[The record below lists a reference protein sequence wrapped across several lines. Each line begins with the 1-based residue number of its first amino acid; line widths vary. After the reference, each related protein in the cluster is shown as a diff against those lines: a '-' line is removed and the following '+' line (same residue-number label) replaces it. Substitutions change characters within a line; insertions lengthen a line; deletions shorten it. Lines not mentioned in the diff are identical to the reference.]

1 MYKFVRPYKKPNR
14 PRQTNKQQTT
24 IFESIQNES
33 DTKEKEKEEE
43 ESTKS
48 DRQSRK
54 TRQQEP
60 HSSTENIKQTSHSIE
75 KSNLSERRESFLK
88 IKRNKSL
95 DLKSDSSSA
104 VTTFNERS
112 GQTNALTK
120 SIAY

>member
-14 PRQTNKQQTT
+14 PRQTNRQQTT

-33 DTKEKEKEEE
+33 DTKEKEEEE
-43 ESTKS
+43 EATTS

-75 KSNLSERRESFLK
+75 KSNLSERKESFLK

-104 VTTFNERS
+104 VTGFNEKY

-120 SIAY
+120 SIKF